1 MARRKITEA
10 PELEADSLPE
20 LTAQQFGFVKGL
32 LDGKSASDAY
42 RGSYNCGKM
51 QPNTIWAA
59 ASRLR
64 ADSNVAAWLSRAR
77 QAELG
82 NAKITLDQHVQRLDR
97 LQDLAISTG
106 NIGAAVQAEQIIG
119 KVLGHH
125 VERFQDVTADPE
137 KLLRDIAAVS
147 PELAAQ
153 LAKDNGIRL
162 EQETQH

>member
-1 MARRKITEA
+1 MARRKITDA
-10 PELEADSLPE
+10 PETGADEFPE
-20 LTAQQFGFVKGL
+20 LTARQVGFVKGI

-42 RGSYNCGKM
+42 RASYDCSKM
-51 QPNTIWAA
+51 QSNTIWAA

-64 ADSNVAAWLSRAR
+64 ADSNVSAWLSRAR
-77 QAELG
+77 RAELG
-82 NAKITLDQHVQRLDR
+82 SAKISLDQHVQRLDR

-125 VERFQDVTADPE
+125 VERFADVTADPE

-147 PELAAQ
+147 PQLAAQ
-153 LAKDNGIRL
+153 LAKDNGINL